1 MARAS
6 ALQAEGQRFDSV
18 ILHRIKGCGGV
29 SATGRNGK
37 STMTRLE
44 AVESG
49 TERKLRSADHERED
63 INS

>member
-1 MARAS
+1 
-6 ALQAEGQRFDSV
+6 
-18 ILHRIKGCGGV
+18 V